1 MPATRSP
8 KPLRL
13 RNRWRTPLVGAASA
27 AVLAAFA
34 FASGPAFAADD
45 GYATW
50 EDVVAAEGNVDRQE
64 ALIGEIEQQIADLDA
79 KVTAAAAQAK
89 TAGEEHGKAQT
100 ASSEKFAEVTILQ
113 GQADAAEEKA
123 STSREKA
130 GQLAAAMSTRGAG
143 DPKLALFLNPGDA
156 DTLLYQLGTI
166 SKLSEQTDGIY
177 NQAVTEKN
185 TADVLGTQ
193 ATTAHDELAK
203 LEVEAKTKFDTAQA
217 EQVVL
222 QNEKYLADNKKADLQ
237 AMLAP
242 LKEKRDVTATDYA
255 AGEKLR
261 QEQVAQ
267 TNRERAEAAAAY
279 QEEAYA
285 QVVAE
290 AEAAGVQAPP
300 KPDISSEAP
309 AVNAPLAP
317 ADPTDTSVAPETLR
331 PPQQVTPPRQP
342 STPPTATADPT
353 APVTPQQPT
362 TPAES
367 PTPSPDPVTPQPTT
381 APEQTAAPEPTTDP
395 EPTTAPEPQPTT
407 APTTAPE
414 PEPSKPDIEILPE
427 EPQKPDV
434 ELEPEPEPE
443 PEVVPPTTPETP
455 NGVLAGY
462 YGPISSG
469 VVTDEYGMR
478 LHPIFGTYRM
488 HNGLDLG
495 VNGGTCGAP
504 LYAVHSGTI
513 TYAGY
518 NGGFGNHVVLDFGNG
533 TEVSYS
539 HIMDGGINVYVGQTV
554 NAGDVLAYAGTT
566 GSSTGCHLHFELK
579 YWGTLMDPKPWLA
592 SAGIYY
598 Y

>member
-34 FASGPAFAADD
+34 LAAGPAFAADD

-64 ALIGEIEQQIADLDA
+64 ALISEIEQQIADLDA

-113 GQADAAEEKA
+113 DQADAAEEKA

-203 LEVEAKTKFDTAQA
+203 LESEAKTKFDTAQA

-222 QNEKYLADNKKADLQ
+222 QNEKYLADSKKADLQ

-285 QVVAE
+285 QAVAE

-367 PTPSPDPVTPQPTT
+367 PAPAPSQEPVTPQPTT
-381 APEQTAAPEPTTDP
+381 APEPTAAPEPSTP
-395 EPTTAPEPQPTT
+395 AEPQPTA
-407 APTTAPE
+407 APTAAPE
-414 PEPSKPDIEILPE
+414 PEPTKPDIEILPE

>member
-1 MPATRSP
+1 MPATRSR

-13 RNRWRTPLVGAASA
+13 RDRWRTPLVGAASA
-27 AVLAAFA
+27 AVLAALA
-34 FASGPAFAADD
+34 LSAGPAFAADD
-45 GYATW
+45 DYATW

-64 ALIGEIEQQIADLDA
+64 SLISEIEQQIADLDA
-79 KVTAAAAQAK
+79 KVTAAASEAQA
-89 TAGEEHGKAQT
+89 AGEEHGKAQT

-113 GQADAAEEKA
+113 EQADAAEEKA
-123 STSREKA
+123 ATSREKA

-203 LEVEAKTKFDTAQA
+203 LEADAKTKFDAAQA

-242 LKEKRDVTATDYA
+242 LKEKRDVTASDYA

-279 QEEAYA
+279 QEEAYQQA
-285 QVVAE
+285 VAD
-290 AEAAGVQAPP
+290 AEAAGVQAPA
-300 KPDISSEAP
+300 KPDISTDVPEAS
-309 AVNAPLAP
+309 APLAP
-317 ADPTDTSVAPETLR
+317 ADPTDTSVAPESLR
-331 PPQQVTPPRQP
+331 PPAQAAPPRQP
-342 STPPTATADPT
+342 SAPPTATADPT
-353 APVTPQQPT
+353 APVAPQQPT

-367 PTPSPDPVTPQPTT
+367 PAPNPDPVTP
-381 APEQTAAPEPTTDP
+381 APTTDP
-395 EPTTAPEPQPTT
+395 

-414 PEPSKPDIEILPE
+414 PTRAPEPTQAPEPTTAPPTTAPEPDPTKPDIEILPE

-443 PEVVPPTTPETP
+443 PEVVAPTTPETP
-455 NGVLAGY
+455 SGVLAGY

-533 TEVSYS
+533 TQVSYS